1 MNIVRAAINVNGLT
15 KTFPVYRTPSD
26 MFVELVTGRQRHT
39 EFVALDDISFEVQRG
54 QVLGIVGRNGA
65 GKSTLL
71 KIIAGT
77 MMATRGSLQ
86 TNGRVSAILEL
97 GVGFHNEYS
106 GRENIYIAALC
117 RGMKRSEIKKKFD
130 KIIEFSELDA
140 FIDRPLKTY
149 STGMQARLA
158 FSVAIAVD
166 SEILIVDEALSV
178 GDAKFQRKCFSHFEQ
193 YRDGGGTILFVTHA
207 HHLIQSVCDRALYLE
222 KGTMRIAG
230 LPKDVIGLYLQD
242 LFGGSQGAAAY
253 AEHGSRAC
261 TDLFQGIGTTSAS
274 RRYGNSG
281 ATIISYALAD
291 EQGERIGTVESGAI
305 CNFVCRV
312 KCNQE
317 MIDDLNVGMS
327 IRTKEGVRIFGV
339 NPFVAQLRTPEL
351 HLQQVLEVKVKVR
364 MNLGVGDYFVTFGAW
379 GGYETMVYD
388 RLVDVLHFAVT
399 GSPLVSQ
406 TLVNMSPEYS
416 MSVLP
421 NN

>member
-1 MNIVRAAINVNGLT
+1 MRAAIDVNGLT

-26 MFVELVTGRQRHT
+26 MFLEFVTGRQRHA
-39 EFVALDDISFEVQRG
+39 EFVALDNVSFEVERG
-54 QVLGIVGRNGA
+54 QVLEIVGRNGA

-71 KIIAGT
+71 KIITGT
-77 MMATRGSLQ
+77 MMPTRGSLL

-117 RGMKRSEIKKKFD
+117 RGMKRPEIQKKID

-178 GDAKFQRKCFSHFEQ
+178 GDAKFQKKCFSHFEQ

-207 HHLIQSVCDRALYLE
+207 HHLIQSICDRALYLD
-222 KGTMRIAG
+222 KGTMRLAG

-242 LFGGSQGAAAY
+242 LFGGSDEADAKIEYRSDACGGPLQG
-253 AEHGSRAC
+253 GGD
-261 TDLFQGIGTTSAS
+261 TLTS
-274 RRYGNSG
+274 RRYGSSG
-281 ATIISYALAD
+281 ATIVSYALTD
-291 EQGERIGTVESGAI
+291 EQGKSIGTIESGAI
-305 CNFVCRV
+305 CNLVCRV

-317 MIDDLNVGMS
+317 MIDDLNVGIS

-351 HLQQVLEVKVKVR
+351 RLQQMLEVKVKVR
-364 MNLGVGDYFVTFGAW
+364 MNLGIGDYFATFGAW
-379 GGYETMVYD
+379 GGYDTMVYD

-399 GSPLVSQ
+399 GSAARFADTRKYVAGIFNVCIAQ
-406 TLVNMSPEYS
+406 
-416 MSVLP
+416 
-421 NN
+421 

>member
-1 MNIVRAAINVNGLT
+1 LNTVRAAIDINGLT

-26 MFVELVTGRQRHT
+26 MLLEFVTGRQRHT
-39 EFVALDDISFEVQRG
+39 EFVALDNISFEVQRG

-77 MMATRGSLQ
+77 MMPTRGSLR

-106 GRENIYIAALC
+106 GRENIYIGALC
-117 RGMKRSEIKKKFD
+117 RGMKRPEIKEKID
-130 KIIEFSELDA
+130 NIIEFSELEA
-140 FIDRPLKTY
+140 FIDKPLKTY

-178 GDAKFQRKCFSHFEQ
+178 GDAKFQMKCFSYFEQ
-193 YRDGGGTILFVTHA
+193 YRDGGGTILLVTHA
-207 HHLIQSVCDRALYLE
+207 HHLIQAVCDRALYLDNG
-222 KGTMRIAG
+222 KMKIAG
-230 LPKDVIGLYLQD
+230 FPKEVIGLYLQD
-242 LFGGSQGAAAY
+242 LFGGSEDAATKIEYGSSAY
-253 AEHGSRAC
+253 GELLPNG
-261 TDLFQGIGTTSAS
+261 GMTSGS
-274 RRYGNSG
+274 RRYGSG
-281 ATIISYALAD
+281 AATIVNCALTD
-291 EQGERIGTVESGAI
+291 ERGKRIGTVESGAI
-305 CNFVCRV
+305 CDFVCRI

-317 MIDDLNVGMS
+317 TIDDLNVGIS

-339 NPFVAQLRTPEL
+339 NPRVAQLRTPEL
-351 HLQQVLEVKVKVR
+351 QLQQILEVKVKVR
-364 MNLGVGDYFVTFGAW
+364 MNLGIGDYFVTFGAW
-379 GGYETMVYD
+379 GGYDTMVYD

>member
-1 MNIVRAAINVNGLT
+1 LNTVRAAINVNGVT

-26 MFVELVTGRQRHT
+26 MFFEFVTGRQRHT
-39 EFVALDDISFEVQRG
+39 EFVALEDISFDAQQGE
-54 QVLGIVGRNGA
+54 VLGIVGRNGA

-77 MMATRGSLQ
+77 MMATRGSLW

-117 RGMKRSEIKKKFD
+117 RGMKRPEIKKKFD

-178 GDAKFQRKCFSHFEQ
+178 GDAKFQKKCFSHFEQ
-193 YRDGGGTILFVTHA
+193 YRYGGGTILFVTHA
-207 HHLIQSVCDRALYLE
+207 HHLIESICDRAVYLD
-222 KGTMRIAG
+222 KGAMRVTG
-230 LPKDVIGLYLQD
+230 PPKEVIGLYLQD
-242 LFGGSQGAAAY
+242 LFGKPQGEANTDHESRVC
-253 AEHGSRAC
+253 AELLQDGGA
-261 TDLFQGIGTTSAS
+261 TSAS
-274 RRYGNSG
+274 RRYGNRG
-281 ATIISYALAD
+281 AAIVKYELTD
-291 EQGERIGTVESGAI
+291 EQGKRIVAVESGGVCI
-305 CNFVCRV
+305 FVCQV

-317 MIDDLNVGMS
+317 MIDDLSVGMS

-339 NPFVAQLRTPEL
+339 NPFVAQLCTPEL
-351 HLQQVLEVKVKVR
+351 HLQQVLEVKVKVT
-364 MNLGVGDYFVTFGAW
+364 MNLGIGDYFATFGAW
-379 GGYETMVYD
+379 GGYDTMVYD

-399 GSPLVSQ
+399 GSQLVSQ
-406 TLVNMSPEYS
+406 SLVNMSPEYS

>member
-1 MNIVRAAINVNGLT
+1 VRAAINVNGVT

-26 MFVELVTGRQRHT
+26 MFFEFVTGRQRHS
-39 EFVALDDISFEVQRG
+39 EFVALEDISFDAQQGE
-54 QVLGIVGRNGA
+54 VLGIVGRNGA

-77 MMATRGSLQ
+77 MMATRGSLW

-117 RGMKRSEIKKKFD
+117 RGMKRPEIKKKFD

-193 YRDGGGTILFVTHA
+193 YRYGGGTILFVTHA
-207 HHLIQSVCDRALYLE
+207 HHLIESICDRALYLD
-222 KGTMRIAG
+222 KGAMRVTG
-230 LPKDVIGLYLQD
+230 PPKEVIGLYLQD
-242 LFGGSQGAAAY
+242 LFGKPQGEANTDH
-253 AEHGSRAC
+253 ESRAC
-261 TDLFQGIGTTSAS
+261 AELLQDGGATSAS
-274 RRYGNSG
+274 RRYGNRG
-281 ATIISYALAD
+281 AAIVKYELTD
-291 EQGERIGTVESGAI
+291 EQGKRIVAVESGGVCI
-305 CNFVCRV
+305 FVCQV

-317 MIDDLNVGMS
+317 IIDDLSVGMS
-327 IRTKEGVRIFGV
+327 IRTKEGVRVFGV
-339 NPFVAQLRTPEL
+339 NPSVAHLCTPEL
-351 HLQQVLEVKVKVR
+351 HLQQVLEVKVKVT
-364 MNLGVGDYFVTFGAW
+364 MNLGIGDYFATFGAW
-379 GGYETMVYD
+379 GGYDTMVYD

-399 GSPLVSQ
+399 GSPLVSRS
-406 TLVNMSPEYS
+406 LVNMSPEYS

-421 NN
+421 DF

>member
-1 MNIVRAAINVNGLT
+1 M
-15 KTFPVYRTPSD
+15 YRTPSD
-26 MFVELVTGRQRHT
+26 IFLEFVTGRQRHT
-39 EFVALDDISFEVQRG
+39 DFVALDNINFEVERG

-77 MMATRGSLQ
+77 MMPTRGSLR
-86 TNGRVSAILEL
+86 TSGRVSAILEL

-106 GRENIYIAALC
+106 GRENIYIGALC
-117 RGMKRSEIKKKFD
+117 RGMKPPEIKKKMD

-178 GDAKFQRKCFSHFEQ
+178 GDAKFQKKCFSYFEE

-207 HHLIQSVCDRALYLE
+207 HHLIQAICDRALYLDN
-222 KGTMRIAG
+222 GTMKVAG
-230 LPKDVIGLYLQD
+230 LPKEVIGLYLQD
-242 LFGGSQGAAAY
+242 LFGRSEEASVNREEGASEWGELLQDGAIT
-253 AEHGSRAC
+253 G
-261 TDLFQGIGTTSAS
+261 S
-274 RRYGNSG
+274 RRYGSGG
-281 ATIISYALAD
+281 ATIVACALVD
-291 EQGERIGTVESGAI
+291 ERGKSIGTVESGATCSI
-305 CNFVCRV
+305 VCRI
-312 KCNQE
+312 KCNKDT
-317 MIDDLNVGMS
+317 IDDLNVGIT
-327 IRTKEGVRIFGV
+327 IRTKEGLRIFGV
-339 NPFVAQLRTPEL
+339 NPVVAQLRTPEL
-351 HLQQVLEVKVKVR
+351 HWQQMLEVKVKVR
-364 MNLGVGDYFVTFGAW
+364 MNLGTGDYFVTFGAW
-379 GGYETMVYD
+379 GGYDTMVYD

-416 MSVLP
+416 MSVL
-421 NN
+421 

>member
-1 MNIVRAAINVNGLT
+1 VRAAIDVNGLT

-26 MFVELVTGRQRHT
+26 MFLEFVTGRQRHA
-39 EFVALDDISFEVQRG
+39 EFVALDNVSFEVERG

-71 KIIAGT
+71 KIITGT
-77 MMATRGSLQ
+77 MMPTRGSLL

-117 RGMKRSEIKKKFD
+117 RGMKRPEIQKKID

-178 GDAKFQRKCFSHFEQ
+178 GDAKFQKKCFSHFEQ

-207 HHLIQSVCDRALYLE
+207 HHLIQSICDRALYLD
-222 KGTMRIAG
+222 KGAMRLAG

-242 LFGGSQGAAAY
+242 LFGGSEEADAKIEY
-253 AEHGSRAC
+253 RSDAC
-261 TDLFQGIGTTSAS
+261 GGRLQSGGDTWTS
-274 RRYGNSG
+274 RRYGSSG
-281 ATIISYALAD
+281 ATIVSYALTD
-291 EQGERIGTVESGAI
+291 EQGKSIGTIESGAI
-305 CNFVCRV
+305 CNLVCRV

-317 MIDDLNVGMS
+317 MIDDLNVGIS
-327 IRTKEGVRIFGV
+327 IRTKEGVRIFGI

-351 HLQQVLEVKVKVR
+351 RLQQMLEVKVKVR
-364 MNLGVGDYFVTFGAW
+364 MNLGIGDYFATFGAW
-379 GGYETMVYD
+379 GGYDTIVYD

-399 GSPLVSQ
+399 GSALVSQ

-421 NN
+421 ND